1 MRSLGWWQAWIVLLL
16 AEKLKNLKQI
26 FLIFSGPNDQAFL
39 PFMPLAHRGG
49 GGGCKE
55 WRTNRLSDIQPQQ
68 LKTPKIPK
76 PNFIGVLKHRLK
88 SAVGGE

>member
-1 MRSLGWWQAWIVLLL
+1 MIKHFYLSCH
-16 AEKLKNLKQI
+16 
-26 FLIFSGPNDQAFL
+26 L
-39 PFMPLAHRGG
+39 PI

>member
-1 MRSLGWWQAWIVLLL
+1 MIKHFYLSCH
-16 AEKLKNLKQI
+16 
-26 FLIFSGPNDQAFL
+26 L
-39 PFMPLAHRGG
+39 PIGG
-49 GGGCKE
+49 GGGGFKE

-76 PNFIGVLKHRLK
+76 PNFIGVLKHRLT